1 MNRADRGL
9 PKWRRSTWVLIGLI
23 ALWAWLFVAW
33 FIVPDSGTDEA
44 QVLAARGIHFG
55 IWAIGFAF
63 SLVFWGMYRWY
74 AIEAR
79 QRRD

>member
-1 MNRADRGL
+1 MNTADRGL
-9 PKWRRSTWVLIGLI
+9 SKWRKSTWVLVGLI
-23 ALWAWLFVAW
+23 ALWAVLFMAW

-63 SLVFWGMYRWY
+63 SLVLWGMYRWY
-74 AIEAR
+74 AIEVR

>member
-1 MNRADRGL
+1 MSTSDRGL
-9 PKWRRSTWVLIGLI
+9 PKWRRSTWVLVGLI
-23 ALWAWLFVAW
+23 VLWAVLFVAW

-55 IWAIGFAF
+55 VWAIGFAF

-74 AIEAR
+74 AIQSR
-79 QRRD
+79 LP